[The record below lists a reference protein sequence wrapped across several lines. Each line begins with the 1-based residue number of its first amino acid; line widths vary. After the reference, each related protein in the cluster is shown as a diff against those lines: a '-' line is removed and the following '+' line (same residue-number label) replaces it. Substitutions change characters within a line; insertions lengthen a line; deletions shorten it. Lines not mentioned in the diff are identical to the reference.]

1 MNDVSQQSM
10 ADKMI
15 RFFTMVPERQEHE
28 IRRDER
34 VLRAFKFLFVAQC
47 IGQFYFLY
55 LASPSDYPGWWL
67 MTVNYLYDHMPS
79 VHYWTQRTYHLRE
92 EMPSLYTLSIFTGMP
107 VLIIAA
113 IWHSGAQPFERGSD
127 KKIGGLH
134 VIFKIVLG
142 LMITWFAIFFLFT
155 WQGGAQ
161 SDQPDLSSMRFGLI
175 GEVRMVNLFMFP
187 AIFMTLY
194 YLLGLVLAWV
204 RRTIAYNIR
213 Y

>member
-1 MNDVSQQSM
+1 
-10 ADKMI
+10 
-15 RFFTMVPERQEHE
+15 
-28 IRRDER
+28 
-34 VLRAFKFLFVAQC
+34 
-47 IGQFYFLY
+47 
-55 LASPSDYPGWWL
+55 
-67 MTVNYLYDHMPS
+67 
-79 VHYWTQRTYHLRE
+79 
-92 EMPSLYTLSIFTGMP
+92 

-127 KKIGGLH
+127 KKIDGPH
-134 VIFKIVLG
+134 VIFKIFLA
-142 LMITWFAIFFLFT
+142 LLIIWFAILFLFT
-155 WQGGAQ
+155 WQGGALT
-161 SDQPDLSSMRFGLI
+161 DEPNLASMRFGII